1 MAQRDRTHLG
11 GDSMEAG
18 SLAPKHLTKQE
29 FGRRVYN
36 LMLKKGWRQADLARA
51 SDLPPDSIS
60 SYIRGLKSPTALSLQ
75 KLAGALGVQPHD
87 LLPNQVEHAIAQ
99 DFPSLEM
106 RVSTSDPRR
115 AWLRVNRWVSTSAAA
130 KIVEILNVD
139 DASADRS

>member
-1 MAQRDRTHLG
+1 MEG
-11 GDSMEAG
+11 GA
-18 SLAPKHLTKQE
+18 LAPKHLTKQE

-60 SYIRGLKSPTALSLQ
+60 SYIRGLKVPTALSLQ
-75 KLAGALGVQPHD
+75 KLAQALDIPAHE
-87 LLPNQVEHAIAQ
+87 LLPNQVEHAINE

-106 RVSTSDPRR
+106 RVSTSDPSR

-130 KIVEILNVD
+130 KIVEILND
-139 DASADRS
+139 DHLADRS